1 MKEYLGFMSLMK
13 EGYLKSVG
21 SVCEKYGLTA
31 AEFDVLL
38 FLANNPDMDTAT
50 DIVEKRHMVKS
61 QVSMSVRT
69 LEERGYLARTYK
81 NRNRRTIH
89 LVVCDVAKG
98 AVEEG
103 REALDNAYGTIM
115 HGFSETERELM
126 KKNIVRMIN
135 NLEQYV
141 SAC

>member
-1 MKEYLGFMSLMK
+1 MREYLGFMSLMK
-13 EGYLKSVG
+13 EGYLKSVS
-21 SVCEKYGLTA
+21 SVCEKYDLTS

-38 FLANNPDMDTAT
+38 FLATNPGTDTAT

-81 NRNRRTIH
+81 NNNRRTIH
-89 LVVCDVAKG
+89 LIVCDKAED
-98 AVEEG
+98 AVREG
-103 REALDNAYGTIM
+103 RDALNSAYGTIM
-115 HGFSETERELM
+115 QGFSETERELM
-126 KKNIVRMIN
+126 KKNIVRMTN

-141 SAC
+141 SAY

>member
-1 MKEYLGFMSLMK
+1 MREYLGFMSLMK
-13 EGYLKSVG
+13 EGYLKSVS
-21 SVCEKYGLTA
+21 SVCEKYDLTS

-38 FLANNPDMDTAT
+38 FLANNPETDTAT

-81 NRNRRTIH
+81 NNNRRTIH
-89 LVVCDVAKG
+89 LIVCDKAED
-98 AVEEG
+98 AVREG
-103 REALDNAYGTIM
+103 RDALNSAYGTIM
-115 HGFSETERELM
+115 QGFSETERELM
-126 KKNIVRMIN
+126 KKNIVRMTN

-141 SAC
+141 SAY